1 MSSAEEAVTGA
12 APAPDGTLR
21 DAQYTFDETKL
32 ETVRQAKLWTQDPKY
47 FKRVSVSPSA
57 AMKMMLHGQ
66 SGVDKGCATS
76 GKPIEVMGLLLGR
89 PDTEDEHSIIITDAQ
104 PLPIE
109 GFETKVIADDQ
120 EVINYMIDLSESL
133 ALTRKER
140 FCGWYH
146 THPFDVGQNSNCFMS
161 NTDISTQLMWQLN
174 EDAHGNPWVA
184 IVIDPLRSI
193 AKSRPEMIAF
203 RAYPPDHMA
212 RSDETPDGKIVRD
225 DKTRLELWG
234 ACWNRYYALEVTYH
248 MSELASNTLSILR
261 NNSMWKNA
269 FSSSSMVSEGKDAYI
284 CYQLIKPLICHLC
297 VHILLIYRAKG
308 GCHGKP

>member
-1 MSSAEEAVTGA
+1 MQMETDAKEGSSDHPPVQ
-12 APAPDGTLR
+12 R
-21 DAQYTFDETKL
+21 DAQYTFDEIKL
-32 ETVRQAKLWTQDPKY
+32 EEVRQAKLWTQDPKY
-47 FKRVSVSPSA
+47 FKKISVSPSA

-66 SGVDKGCATS
+66 SGVDKGTSTS
-76 GKPIEVMGLLLGR
+76 GKPLEVMGLLLGR
-89 PDTEDEHSIIITDAQ
+89 PDTEDPKNIIITDAQ
-104 PLPIE
+104 PLPVE

-120 EVINYMIDLSESL
+120 TVINYMIDLSESL

-146 THPFDVGQNSNCFMS
+146 THPFDVGVHSNCFMS

-184 IVIDPLRSI
+184 IVIDPLRSL

-203 RAYPPDHMA
+203 RAYPPDYSA
-212 RSDETPDGKIVRD
+212 KPDETPDGKIVRD

-234 ACWNRYYALEVTYH
+234 ACWNRYYALEVTYF

-269 FSSSSMVSEGKDAYI
+269 FSSSAAVYEGTPVELYVKDI
-284 CYQLIKPLICHLC
+284 GFLC
-297 VHILLIYRAKG
+297 IYACR
-308 GCHGKP
+308 